1 MKTETSGVEKREK
14 DRKESSKSPLG
25 RILRVN
31 EREYLMKNE
40 LNILQNYR
48 ENTELKQ
55 GKIGE
60 MSSKRY

>member
-1 MKTETSGVEKREK
+1 MKTETSGVKKREK

-31 EREYLMKNE
+31 EPEYLMKNE

-60 MSSKRY
+60 MSRKRY

>member
-60 MSSKRY
+60 MSRKRY